1 MHKLLAAFAEN
12 FHAKPRIAL
21 LRYLARHPMAECMAI
36 GADADLIALAREHAQ
51 QDAEYFR
58 N

>member
-1 MHKLLAAFAEN
+1 MHKLLSSFAEN
-12 FHAKPRIAL
+12 FHAKPRVAL
-21 LRYLARHPMAECMAI
+21 LRYLARHPMAECLLSP
-36 GADADLIALAREHAQ
+36 ADAALVALAREHAQ